1 MEWTD
6 KTPPTSYPLFR
17 KKDCAI
23 VAKILKRNFKVLYVS
38 REGSKKYIGYD
49 IRSVDPSISCAEVIT
64 YKRPGYEEI
73 VVDILYHK
81 DTPIYNDGINF
92 EFGGF

>member
-1 MEWTD
+1 MKDT
-6 KTPPTSYPLFR
+6 YPLFR

-23 VAKILKRNFKVLYVS
+23 VAKLLKRTCKVIYIS

-49 IRSVDPSISCAEVIT
+49 TSSIDPSISCAEVIT
-64 YKRPGYEEI
+64 FKRPGYDEI
-73 VVDILYHK
+73 VVDIIYHK
-81 DTPIYNDGINF
+81 DTPLHDGAVNF